1 VHRRQ
6 IVPVLVLALSF
17 VVAAC
22 GSAGPTSTAGSGP
35 TGAASSATSTSSD
48 RSPASSEAPASPT
61 ASQGEA
67 PSEPAPSA
75 APTEAATDSPEA
87 AATPDASI
95 ADACTGTDDN
105 RMFFVG
111 AARAVDWPVLCAV
124 LANRWF
130 VSTGT
135 YRLANGGKLQ
145 IGYKGPGGAT
155 LSLAEGAF
163 CQGADG
169 CVPTGTDVK
178 ATKLGSLDG
187 TLVALDDGGYAIV
200 VDRGKNPSWLLEA
213 HGITQA
219 ATVRLGKAVAE
230 VAD

>member
-1 VHRRQ
+1 VHRRS
-6 IVPVLVLALSF
+6 IAPLVLALTFAVS
-17 VVAAC
+17 AC
-22 GSAGPTSTAGSGP
+22 AQAGPATTGGPGSTPAGSATPP
-35 TGAASSATSTSSD
+35 ASVE
-48 RSPASSEAPASPT
+48 RSPASPEAQASPS
-61 ASQGEA
+61 ASQQA
-67 PSEPAPSA
+67 TPSKRARSEP
-75 APTEAATDSPEA
+75 PTEAPTDSPEA
-87 AATPDASI
+87 EATPASSI
-95 ADACTGTDDN
+95 ADACTGTADN

-111 AARAVDWPVLCAV
+111 AAQAIDWPVLCAV
-124 LANRWF
+124 LGNRWN

-135 YRLANGGKLQ
+135 YRLGNGGRLE

-155 LSLAEGAF
+155 LSLAEGSF

-169 CVPTGTDVK
+169 CVPAGTDVK
-178 ATKLGSLDG
+178 PTKLGPLDG

-213 HGITQA
+213 HGIDQA